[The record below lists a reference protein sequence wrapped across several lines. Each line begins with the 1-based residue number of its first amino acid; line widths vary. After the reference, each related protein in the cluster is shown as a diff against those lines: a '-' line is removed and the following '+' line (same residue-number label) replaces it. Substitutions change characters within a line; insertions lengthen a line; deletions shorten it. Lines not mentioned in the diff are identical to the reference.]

1 MPMRMPLCAD
11 DAEQLLREW
20 KPRIDTAV
28 ARRVRCHADRADA
41 AQLASLAL
49 IKAAESYDSSF
60 GKPFDN
66 YAATAIA
73 NAAKDFARERQR
85 HNARFRCDLDLP
97 NTASRTVPADERI
110 MVTEFVS
117 QLPDQMRRVYGAI
130 YELGCTQSEA
140 AKMLG
145 VTQPRVSH
153 VLRRLLDQAK
163 VALLQ

>member
-1 MPMRMPLCAD
+1 MTSRNRLRAE

-20 KPRIDTAV
+20 KPRIESTV

-49 IKAAESYDSSF
+49 IKAAESYDASL

-66 YAATAIA
+66 YAATSIA
-73 NAAKDFARERQR
+73 NAARDFVRDRQR
-85 HNARFRCDLDLP
+85 HKARFRTDLELP
-97 NTASRTVPADERI
+97 NAALRSVPTAERI

-117 QLPDQMRRVYGAI
+117 RLPDQMRRVYEAI
-130 YELGCTQSEA
+130 YELGCTHAEA

-145 VTQPRVSH
+145 VTRPRVSH
-153 VLRRLLDQAK
+153 VHQRLLDQAK